1 MQPLGKRLRELRAA
15 RGLSMREAA
24 ERVGVQ
30 HTTWSRW
37 EGGQTIPTRD
47 SLRLIAE
54 RFNEDL
60 TDYFRGRL
68 DSARKTLRLEGRIWS
83 MMGEQNVV
91 ETFSIGDHTVE
102 LLEDGNLL
110 INARVLVLTES

>member
-1 MQPLGKRLRELRAA
+1 MQPLGRRLREVREA

-24 ERVGVQ
+24 ERIGVQ

-37 EGGQTIPTRD
+37 EGGQTMPTRD

-60 TDYFRGRL
+60 TDYFKGRF
-68 DSARKTLRLEGRIWS
+68 DSARKMLRLEGRIWS
-83 MMGEQNVV
+83 MMGEQNVA
-91 ETFSIGDHTVE
+91 ETHNIGGHTIE

-110 INARVLVLTES
+110 IDARVVVLTNE